1 MNEERGTE
9 VENKSSNISFLIHI
23 TEDGL
28 VQAYAKDGGTT
39 RWHMISSFKNMQ
51 KYLETSTRIPM
62 SSYMHILDNSPVTRN
77 EQFFDYVT
85 EGNVNLA

>member
-1 MNEERGTE
+1 
-9 VENKSSNISFLIHI
+9 
-23 TEDGL
+23 
-28 VQAYAKDGGTT
+28 
-39 RWHMISSFKNMQ
+39 MISSFKNMQ